1 MDISLRKGQ
10 PADHDRIISVM
21 KYWWDGRDL
30 TAMLPKLFLNHFHDT
45 VLVIEKEKD
54 LIGFLIGFLSQSYED
69 EAYIHFVGIHPKF
82 RKKGLAKM
90 LYEQFFDI
98 CRKHHR
104 TTVRVCTSPMNKGS
118 VEFHK
123 RMGFQLEAGNGE
135 IDGVPVTLDYN
146 RMGDH
151 KVLFK
156 RRV

>member
-1 MDISLRKGQ
+1 MDFKIRKGE
-10 PADHDRIISVM
+10 PADHDRIVAVM
-21 KYWWDGRDL
+21 KHWWDGRDL

-45 VLVIEKEKD
+45 ALVMEKENA
-54 LIGFLIGFLSQSYED
+54 LIGFFIGLLSQSYKD

-82 RKKGLAKM
+82 RKKGLARR

-104 TTVRVCTSPMNKGS
+104 TTVRACTSPANKGS

-123 RMGFQLEAGNGE
+123 KMGFQMEPGNGE
-135 IDGVPVTLDYN
+135 MDGIPVTYDYN
-146 RMGDH
+146 RVGDH
-151 KVLFK
+151 KVLFR

>member
-1 MDISLRKGQ
+1 MDFKVRKGE
-10 PADHDRIISVM
+10 PGDHDRIVSVM
-21 KYWWDGRDL
+21 TNWWDGRDL

-45 VLVIEKEKD
+45 VLVIEQEND
-54 LIGFLIGFLSQSYED
+54 LIGFLVGLLSQSYQD

-90 LYEQFFDI
+90 LYEHFFDI
-98 CRKHHR
+98 CRKHRR
-104 TTVRVCTSPMNKGS
+104 TTIRCCTSPENRES

-123 RMGFQLEAGNGE
+123 RMGFQLEPGNGE
-135 IDGVPVTLDYN
+135 IDGIPVTFDYN
-146 RMGDH
+146 RVGDH